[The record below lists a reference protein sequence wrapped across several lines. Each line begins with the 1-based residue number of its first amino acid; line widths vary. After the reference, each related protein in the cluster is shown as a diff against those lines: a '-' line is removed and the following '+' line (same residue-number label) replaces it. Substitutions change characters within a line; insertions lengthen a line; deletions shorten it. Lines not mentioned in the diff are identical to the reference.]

1 MIKRAGIRPR
11 ARGLARAIPRR
22 VVLVTG
28 ISGAGKSSALKAFE
42 DLGFETVDNVPLGFL
57 ERLAAPAGRGRPQR
71 PLAVGIDIRT
81 RDFDARALLAALHS
95 LAARPPRGGG
105 DRGASF
111 SARVTPVGVHSL
123 GRSPARAGEKAR
135 LVFLD
140 AADEVLQRR
149 YAETRHRHPLAGEG
163 PLLEGIRRERRL
175 LRTVRG
181 RADLVVDTS
190 EIGPSE
196 LKRVL
201 AGHFGAGR
209 SGMAVFVTSF
219 AYRHGLPSEADLVFD
234 VRFLRNPHYIPG
246 LKPLTGLDRGVALYI
261 RRDRHFPAFF
271 RRLVRFVEPL
281 LPLYASEGKSY
292 LTLAVGCTGGRH
304 RSVYVAARL
313 AERLAKRNIR
323 VELRHR
329 DLETAAPAAHN
340 RRPGRGRSRAL
351 RARKTA

>member
-57 ERLAAPAGRGRPQR
+57 ENLVAPEAKGRPQR

-81 RDFDARALLAALHS
+81 RDFDARALLAALHA
-95 LAARPPRGGG
+95 LA
-105 DRGASF
+105 
-111 SARVTPVGVHSL
+111 
-123 GRSPARAGEKAR
+123 ARAGEKAR
-135 LVFLD
+135 LVFMD

-234 VRFLRNPHYIPG
+234 VRFLRNPHYVPG

-329 DLETAAPAAHN
+329 DLESGATAAHN
-340 RRPGRGRSRAL
+340 RRPGRSRKRRKGRRL
-351 RARKTA
+351 

>member
-1 MIKRAGIRPR
+1 MRTT
-11 ARGLARAIPRR
+11 RR

-57 ERLAAPAGRGRPQR
+57 ENLVAPAGRGRPQR

-81 RDFDARALLAALHS
+81 RDFDARALLAALHA
-95 LAARPPRGGG
+95 LAARP
-105 DRGASF
+105 
-111 SARVTPVGVHSL
+111 
-123 GRSPARAGEKAR
+123 GEKAR
-135 LVFLD
+135 LVFMD

-201 AGHFGAGR
+201 AGHFGAGLGA
-209 SGMAVFVTSF
+209 GMAVFVTSF

-313 AERLAKRNIR
+313 AEGLAKRNIR

-340 RRPGRGRSRAL
+340 RRPGRGRKR
-351 RARKTA
+351 RKGRRL